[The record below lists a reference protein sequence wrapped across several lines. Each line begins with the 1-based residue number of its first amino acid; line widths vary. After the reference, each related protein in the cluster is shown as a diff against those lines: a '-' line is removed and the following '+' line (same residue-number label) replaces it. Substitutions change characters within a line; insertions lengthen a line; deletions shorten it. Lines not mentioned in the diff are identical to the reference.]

1 LIINTILYI
10 FRQGAEKM
18 KTKFWGR
25 FILVIMAVCMIG
37 CKKETPTSTEPEAKE
52 AKQMQ
57 MSTQQ
62 ESYGRTP
69 DGRAVDVY
77 TLTNTNGIVAKIINY
92 GATLISLKVPD
103 RNGNLADIVLGFD
116 NLEGY
121 LTSHPYFGVTVGRYA
136 NRIAKG
142 RFVLDGVEY
151 KLATNDGEN
160 HLHGGVKGFDKVV
173 WNLEDIGHDA
183 DGAMVK
189 MSYISEDGEEGYPGN
204 LACTVTYTLTA
215 DNQLKINYEA
225 GTDKT
230 TVINLTNHSYF
241 NLAGQGTG
249 DILGHELTLEADNF
263 TPVDAGLI
271 PTGEIK
277 SVKGTPMDFTLPMTI
292 GSRIAQVTGG
302 YDHNYV
308 LNSGGGSLALAAKV
322 FEPTSGRVMEV
333 YTMEPGIQLY
343 TGNFLD
349 GSITGKGGKVYKKHY
364 GFCLE
369 TQHFPDSPNKPNFPS
384 VVLEP
389 GQKYA
394 TETIYKFYTR

>member
-1 LIINTILYI
+1 
-10 FRQGAEKM
+10 
-18 KTKFWGR
+18 
-25 FILVIMAVCMIG
+25 
-37 CKKETPTSTEPEAKE
+37 
-52 AKQMQ
+52 
-57 MSTQQ
+57 
-62 ESYGRTP
+62 
-69 DGRAVDVY
+69 
-77 TLTNTNGIVAKIINY
+77 
-92 GATLISLKVPD
+92 
-103 RNGNLADIVLGFD
+103 
-116 NLEGY
+116 
-121 LTSHPYFGVTVGRYA
+121 VTVGRYA

-151 KLATNDGEN
+151 KLATNDGAN

-277 SVKGTPMDFTLPMTI
+277 SVKGTPMDFTLPMSI

-308 LNSGGGSLALAAKV
+308 LNGGEEIALAAKV
-322 FEPTSGRVMEV
+322 FEPTSGRVMEI

-384 VVLEP
+384 VVLKP

-394 TETIYKFYTR
+394 TETVHKFYTR